1 MVGGQLS
8 SYSYT
13 AKFPISSVDYATD
26 FTASSTIT
34 MSALSSGTDDFV
46 IDSGQTIG
54 SAGTQS
60 ISLATYSNQTV
71 TYSQV
76 SSTWYSTK
84 AAVNQN
90 AELLAAADAEQ
101 TTYTSI
107 LVVSV
112 GGVVA
117 LNAFNLAST
126 ASLWSMVNQVQIL
139 FLLLLTQG
147 FIPDAIQTVISG
159 PDFAVNPFE
168 SISFLQT
175 NNYGSWTDKLKFNLN
190 ESSLAA
196 LNIESISTIYNLISF
211 FATLAYAAFVHFTFY
226 MLKIIVNKSK
236 YDGKWARL
244 VKGLLT
250 KAFEIM
256 TFGYYIRLLMEMN
269 EYIVVSSI
277 NEVYVFN
284 TGETLQ
290 ILSAIFALLAM
301 IGSVV
306 WIAICIALSLS
317 SYEIVEGEHN
327 KLEEFFEGM
336 KLQKR
341 FRVFTAILMI
351 RRFLFILFWVTL
363 ASAPSRAIIGLLVPI
378 EVAFIVYAIIFKP
391 FQEVKANIIQIVNE
405 VSFFILLSALLV
417 YNTSTDWTVTFSYIY
432 MQIIIITNIIN
443 FVIVL
448 GK

>member
-1 MVGGQLS
+1 M
-8 SYSYT
+8 T
-13 AKFPISSVDYATD
+13 
-26 FTASSTIT
+26 
-34 MSALSSGTDDFV
+34 
-46 IDSGQTIG
+46 DSGQTIG
-54 SAGTQS
+54 LAGAQTVS
-60 ISLATYSNQTV
+60 FTSYSNLTV

-76 SSTWYSTK
+76 SSTCYSTL

-90 AELLAAADAEQ
+90 AELLATADAQQ

-107 LVVSV
+107 LVVSLS
-112 GGVVA
+112 GIVA

-139 FLLLLTQG
+139 FLLLLTRG
-147 FIPDAIQTVISG
+147 FIPDAMQTVISG

-175 NNYGSWTDKLKFNLN
+175 NNYGSCTDKLKFNLN
-190 ESSLAA
+190 DSSLAA

-211 FATLAYAAFVHFTFY
+211 FATLAYAAFVHFMFY
-226 MLKIIVNKSK
+226 MLIIIVNKSK

-244 VKGLLT
+244 VKSILT

-277 NEVYVFN
+277 NEVYAFN
-284 TGETLQ
+284 TGETSQ
-290 ILSAIFALLAM
+290 IISAVFALLAM

-317 SYEIVEGEHN
+317 SYEIAEEKHN

-336 KLQKR
+336 KLQKK
-341 FRVFTAILMI
+341 FRVFIAILMI

-363 ASAPSRAIIGLLVPI
+363 ASIPSRAIIGLLVPI
-378 EVAFIVYAIIFKP
+378 ELAFIVYAIIFKP

-405 VSFFILLSALLV
+405 VSFFLLLSALLV

-432 MQIIIITNIIN
+432 IQVIIITNIIN
-443 FVIVL
+443 FLIVL